1 MNRIR
6 LAVRAAVATVA
17 LGAVTFFAPT
27 AASASSCG
35 ITVGG
40 HAGSYV
46 CEYPPRLVQWPD
58 GHYQWFVVG
67 TDSSNSIY
75 DTYQLSPGSSS
86 WSNWRN
92 LGGTGRSGV
101 GVSYLSSSR
110 ITIDVTGTYNGL
122 WCKTWTSSTDWG
134 SWFDC

>member
-1 MNRIR
+1 MNRVK
-6 LAVRAAVATVA
+6 LGVRAAVAALT
-17 LGAVTFFAPT
+17 LGAVMFVTPT
-27 AASASSCG
+27 AASAASCG

-46 CEYPPRLVQWPD
+46 CAYPPLLVQWPD
-58 GHYQWFVVG
+58 GHFQWFVVG
-67 TDSSNSIY
+67 TDAANSIY

-101 GVSYLSSSR
+101 GISDLSSTR
-110 ITIDVTGTYNGL
+110 ITINVTGTFNGL
-122 WCKTWTSSTDWG
+122 WCKTWTASSNWG